1 MKKILYIVIFLLIA
15 IIITNKIA
23 KKFLNQTKIEKV
35 DFIDNIKLIYGA
47 DYKDYIEV
55 YKQQSSP
62 VIYSP
67 LTEFR
72 ESPKNQSFVSVSE
85 IGNRCN
91 EINIPKCHSA
101 KGGENEI
108 WIFGGSTV
116 FGYGLKNNETIA
128 AHLDKLII
136 DKKVVNFGQGYFN
149 STQSRIFFQNLL
161 TYLPKPH
168 SVIFMEGFNEFK
180 INQIN
185 NYEFPIK
192 TALTKSYDS
201 IINKKKDSTNEKI
214 INWLKE
220 RFIRLNIVKLI
231 KEKFTNVNKDNV
243 LNYDPTKNL
252 DHAYVALINRLRTNF
267 KINKS
272 IGENFKIQI
281 LNIMEPISLSRDN
294 YLSSNLPKSYFRNF
308 DKHIFHHKKIY
319 KLIENNF
326 DLLNLVDLNLVNLYS
341 SEKMF
346 IDLTHYSKNF
356 SKEIALKIYNNL
368 QM

>member
-1 MKKILYIVIFLLIA
+1 MKKFLYIVIFLLIA
-15 IIITNKIA
+15 IIITNKVA
-23 KKFLNQTKIEKV
+23 KKFLKQTKIEKV
-35 DFIDNIKLIYGA
+35 DFINNIKLIYGS

-55 YKQQSSP
+55 YKQQSTP

-72 ESPKNQSFVSVSE
+72 ESPKNQSFVSVSK

-91 EINIPKCHSA
+91 EINITKCESA

-116 FGYGLKNNETIA
+116 FGYGLKNNETIS

-136 DKKVVNFGQGYFN
+136 DKKVINFGQGYFN

-180 INQIN
+180 INQIH
-185 NYEFPIK
+185 NYKFPIK
-192 TALTKSYDS
+192 TALSENYES
-201 IINKKKDSTNEKI
+201 IVNKKKRTTNEKL
-214 INWLKE
+214 INWIKN
-220 RFIRLNIVKLI
+220 RFNRLNIVRLI
-231 KEKFTNVNKDNV
+231 KENSITKNKSNDFS
-243 LNYDPTKNL
+243 YDTTKNL
-252 DHAYVALINRLRTNF
+252 DQAYIALINRLKTNF

-272 IGENFKIQI
+272 IAKNFEIQI

-294 YLSSNLPKSYFRNF
+294 YLSSNLPESYFKNF
-308 DKHIFHHKKIY
+308 NKHIFHHKKVY
-319 KLIENNF
+319 KLIESNF
-326 DLLNLVDLNLVNLYS
+326 DLLNLVDLNLVDLYS

-356 SKEIALKIYNNL
+356 SKEIALKIQKSL